1 MRRCFIPM
9 IEILRRN
16 GGISMVVQENVQIVK
31 DAYAAFGRG
40 DMQGLLALFA
50 EDTEWIAPLE
60 GLPLSGPHS
69 LNTSGTV
76 STN

>member
-9 IEILRRN
+9 IESVRRN

-40 DMQGLLALFA
+40 DMRGLLALFG
-50 EDTEWIAPLE
+50 EDIE
-60 GLPLSGPHS
+60 
-69 LNTSGTV
+69 
-76 STN
+76 